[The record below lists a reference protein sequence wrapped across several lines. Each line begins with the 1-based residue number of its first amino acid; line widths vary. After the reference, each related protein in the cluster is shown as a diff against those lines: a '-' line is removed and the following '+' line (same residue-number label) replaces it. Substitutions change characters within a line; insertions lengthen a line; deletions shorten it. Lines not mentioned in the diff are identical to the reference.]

1 MDLPSRKW
9 GERNVKLKKKMQI
22 YCTSEEKNSRAEER
36 SLVVVRGLKGGL
48 GRRRKLRQR
57 WGRASGAWSPRRFLL
72 RMRQA
77 ASRH

>member
-36 SLVVVRGLKGGL
+36 SLVVVRGLKGG
-48 GRRRKLRQR
+48 
-57 WGRASGAWSPRRFLL
+57 WGGGGNCANDGAGHPGPGHLDDSY
-72 RMRQA
+72 
-77 ASRH
+77 SE